1 MVIRIT
7 RYIPVRPQ
15 PKLGKEYKVV
25 RIVSGGSHLYTMYY
39 LCCEGQEVGVLGR
52 EVEVIEGC
60 KEGMGCI
67 M

>member
-25 RIVSGGSHLYTMYY
+25 RIVSGGSHLDTMYY
-39 LCCEGQEVGVLGR
+39 ICCEGREVGVLGH
-52 EVEVIEGC
+52 EVEMVEGQ
-60 KEGMGCI
+60 EGGNICI
-67 M
+67 T